1 MGATK
6 DVESQNQRPQREE
19 ILRLFHEAQNAEP
32 LQNYITSDRLAE
44 IARELDIPLAEAEG
58 VISFYRHFSRRP
70 RGRYVIRVCD
80 SLSCRILG
88 SLDVYRYIR
97 QRLGI
102 KRGQTT
108 ADGMYTLEVVNCLGS
123 CDTAPNFMVNDTLYT
138 NLDESKTEEVL
149 AALEHEAVKEVER

>member
-1 MGATK
+1 MGAAN
-6 DVESQNQRPQREE
+6 DVESQNERPRREE
-19 ILRLFHEAQNAEP
+19 ILRLFHDAQNAEP
-32 LQNYITSDRLAE
+32 LQNYVASNRLAE
-44 IARELDIPLAEAEG
+44 IARELEIPLAEAEG
-58 VISFYRHFSRRP
+58 VISFYRHFSRRS

-88 SLDVYRYIR
+88 SLDVYRYLR
-97 QRLGI
+97 HRLGI

-138 NLDESKTEEVL
+138 NLDATKTEEIL
-149 AALEHEAVKEVER
+149 GALEREAQKEAQK